1 MNLTIKLISLVILCL
16 MFIASSCNNNIVT
29 NNQSS
34 NYEIP
39 AWDYA
44 DNCYIPDT
52 LYKKSFYD
60 YNHVTVIN
68 GQITSFED
76 SNRILVNNPDFGI
89 WLQCNETDSS
99 KRLAEGI
106 TQLYAE
112 PVSGYPDSLKI
123 PDQIPGLKF
132 FGYYKKLNSGE
143 YYINPLSGLIIFKI
157 NVPDNYHCGI
167 TYTVNS
173 GYKYGKGDF
182 GSGIEDTLIFKMFKV
197 SNCSPDATPLAWE
210 LKLKNIYK
218 LPTNNFTQSDFTF
231 SVYHYNNNKLDSN
244 IYIYGIPA
252 SLNTLLEIDR
262 FTGNSK
268 YPPPDGIFDYIPD
281 FTVLPDLGYIIFP
294 TQKPFMDCIVHSGAD
309 SAQYSFSEIY
319 TNRKTVVQTL
329 LKANLYFLAG
339 YLKKN

>member
-1 MNLTIKLISLVILCL
+1 MNLISFIIVIL
-16 MFIASSCNNNIVT
+16 MFISSGCNNSNVVT
-29 NNQSS
+29 SNQSS
-34 NYEIP
+34 NFEIS

-68 GQITSFED
+68 GQITAFED
-76 SNRILVNNPDFGI
+76 NNRILVNNPDFGI

-112 PVSGYPDSLKI
+112 PVGGYPDSLII

-132 FGYYKKLNSGE
+132 FGYYKKLSSGD
-143 YYINPLSGLIIFKI
+143 YYINPISGLIILKN
-157 NVPDNYHCGI
+157 NVPDNYYCGI

-182 GSGIEDTLIFKMFKV
+182 GSGINDTLILKMFKV
-197 SNCSPDATPLAWE
+197 ENCSPDATPLAWE

-218 LPTNNFTQSDFTF
+218 LPIYNFTQSNFVLSTYF
-231 SVYHYNNNKLDSN
+231 NNNNVLEPN
-244 IYIYGIPA
+244 ILINGVPTSICNA
-252 SLNTLLEIDR
+252 SD
-262 FTGNSK
+262 GN
-268 YPPPDGIFDYIPD
+268 GQRNFVI
-281 FTVLPDLGYIIFP
+281 L
-294 TQKPFMDCIVHSGAD
+294 
-309 SAQYSFSEIY
+309 
-319 TNRKTVVQTL
+319 
-329 LKANLYFLAG
+329 
-339 YLKKN
+339 